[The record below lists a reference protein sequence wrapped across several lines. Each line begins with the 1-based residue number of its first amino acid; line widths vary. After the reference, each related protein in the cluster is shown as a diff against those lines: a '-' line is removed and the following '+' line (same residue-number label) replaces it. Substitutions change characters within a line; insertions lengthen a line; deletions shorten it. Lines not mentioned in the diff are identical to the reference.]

1 MCFNGEKYRHF
12 PHFYESFVHMI
23 CSTNYLSYFNSFSCQ
38 ELANRLVNMNI
49 FHINI
54 VPLICCAYNVLTDN
68 VDSFATGWYANG
80 SQGDKTMVVDPSA
93 GDCFEEVC
101 IRYLRLLL
109 TSLLK

>member
-1 MCFNGEKYRHF
+1 ME
-12 PHFYESFVHMI
+12 
-23 CSTNYLSYFNSFSCQ
+23 SCQ
-38 ELANRLVNMNI
+38 ELANRLVNI
-49 FHINI
+49 FYINI
-54 VPLICCAYNVLTDN
+54 VPLICCAYYVLTDN

-109 TSLLK
+109 TSISLK